1 MQFFVSLRRYLAVL
15 LLLSPHATLAES
27 INWEG
32 ARKSLID
39 AKYEIGAVAGGITY
53 LGVKEWNWG
62 SATFK
67 FNEEGWFGM
76 DTGSGGIDKLGHMYS
91 SYLIAEAIGNGLSR
105 QNDAEF
111 AATYS
116 ALWASSLMLYVE
128 IFDGYSAD
136 HGFSYE
142 DVIFNSAG
150 IAFSYLRT
158 RNPQLRELLDYRLDY
173 RPSKGMKGF
182 HPVTDYSGMRYL
194 LAVKAAGVPA
204 LRDTPLKY
212 LELNV
217 GYTAQGFKAADAP
230 YFPERTTE
238 LFVGF
243 SFNLDE
249 ILFKPYSEKLGIVGK
264 YASTA
269 LHYYQPRGSYIK
281 TAVDTRHHCVS
292 AVCAR

>member
-1 MQFFVSLRRYLAVL
+1 MQYLAALRRYMFALTFLA
-15 LLLSPHATLAES
+15 PHPALAEF

-32 ARKSLID
+32 AKKSLFD
-39 AKYEIGAVAGGITY
+39 AKYEIGAAAGGITY

-62 SATFK
+62 SASFK
-67 FNEEGWFGM
+67 FNDEGWFGM

-91 SYLIAEAIGNGLSR
+91 SYLIAEAISNGLSR
-105 QNDAEF
+105 ENTPEF

-128 IFDGYSAD
+128 VFDGYSAD

-142 DVIFNSAG
+142 DVILNSTG
-150 IAFSYLRT
+150 VAFSYLRT
-158 RNPQLRELLDYRLDY
+158 RYPRVKELLDYRLDY
-173 RPSKGMKGF
+173 QPSEGMKGF

-212 LELNV
+212 LELNL
-217 GYTAQGFKAADAP
+217 GYMARGFKASDAP
-230 YFPERTTE
+230 YIPERTSE
-238 LFVGF
+238 LFVGI

-249 ILFKPYSEKLGIVGK
+249 LLFKPFADQLGRVGK
-264 YASTA
+264 YASTVS
-269 LHYYQPRGSYIK
+269 HYYQPRGSYIK
-281 TAVDTRHHCVS
+281 TSVHKRD
-292 AVCAR
+292 